1 MLEIICDPPARSKG
15 VDSSFL
21 QSVRMVD
28 GDDLIAHARWQAA
41 SDPAHGVAQL
51 LELWVSPARRRQ
63 GYGRKLMDAVTAQAV
78 EHFRSRKSPLRR
90 MWMAVEQKQQVI
102 GRSFLMQFG
111 FNHVGTVSELLKD
124 EDLLVYMRTFN

>member
-15 VDSSFL
+15 VESFL

-28 GDDLIAHARWQAA
+28 GDDLIAQARWQAS
-41 SDPAHGVAQL
+41 SDPTHGVAQL
-51 LELWVSPARRRQ
+51 LELWVSPGRRRQ
-63 GYGRKLMDAVTAQAV
+63 GFGRKLMDAVSAQAT
-78 EHFRSRKSPLRR
+78 EHFRSRKSQLRR
-90 MWMAVEQKQQVI
+90 VWMAVEQKQQVI

-124 EDLLVYMRTFN
+124 QDLLIYMRTFN

>member
-15 VDSSFL
+15 VERFL
-21 QSVRMVD
+21 QTVRMID
-28 GDDLIAHARWQAA
+28 GEELIAHARWQAS
-41 SDPAHGVAQL
+41 SDSSEGVAQL
-51 LELWVSPARRRQ
+51 LELWVSPGRRRQ
-63 GYGRKLMDAVTAQAV
+63 GFGRKLMDAVTAQAAD
-78 EHFRSRKSPLRR
+78 HFRSRKSALRR
-90 MWMAVEQKQQVI
+90 LWMAIEQKQQVI